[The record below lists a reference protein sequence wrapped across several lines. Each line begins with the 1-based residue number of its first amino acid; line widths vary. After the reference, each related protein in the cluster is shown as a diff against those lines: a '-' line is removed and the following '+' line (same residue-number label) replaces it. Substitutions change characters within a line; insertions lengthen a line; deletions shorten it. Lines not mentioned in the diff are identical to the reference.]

1 MRTKVNMGVTFYPSH
16 QSAGKCRVPF
26 RKYITSQAGD
36 FTAMAL
42 EQGVTRGS
50 KKGETRAFS

>member
-1 MRTKVNMGVTFYPSH
+1 MRMKVNMGVTFYPSH
-16 QSAGKCRVPF
+16 QSARKCRIPF

-42 EQGVTRGS
+42 EQV
-50 KKGETRAFS
+50 